1 MPNLLFYIRICTAH
15 VHVHKPKSW
24 NIGNELLL
32 DGAGIEI
39 NGAGVEI
46 TEAGF
51 EINGA
56 LFINGAGAVV
66 EIHVACEWKE
76 VDEN

>member
-1 MPNLLFYIRICTAH
+1 M
-15 VHVHKPKSW
+15 
-24 NIGNELLL
+24 L